1 MKLRNLYLV
10 FLALFIAASGVS
22 ADTCQF
28 TFKCQGSI
36 CERVLPS
43 NCTPSSISNVVVI
56 SSPATASQPVTAA
69 SSNSP
74 PATPFVARSTEVVKS
89 QDALPSAPISGV
101 GCAENGSC
109 YGDISSVNGMP
120 KTTQVNG
127 YFRSD
132 GTYVR
137 GHYRSSGRR

>member
-1 MKLRNLYLV
+1 MIFRNLYLA
-10 FLALFIAASGVS
+10 FLALFIAHSGVS

-36 CERVLPS
+36 CERVVPS
-43 NCTPSSISNVVVI
+43 SCTPSSASNALVI
-56 SSPATASQPVTAA
+56 TSPTAA
-69 SSNSP
+69 APLGVAASISTT
-74 PATPFVARSTEVVKS
+74 TPFVARSTEVVKS
-89 QDALPSAPISGV
+89 QDTLQSTPISGV

-109 YGDISSVNGMP
+109 YGDISNINGMP
-120 KTTQVNG
+120 KTTLVNG
-127 YFRSD
+127 YYRSD

>member
-1 MKLRNLYLV
+1 MIFRNIYLAV
-10 FLALFIAASGVS
+10 LALFIAHSGVS

-36 CERVLPS
+36 CERVQPLACSPNAS
-43 NCTPSSISNVVVI
+43 NSAVVI
-56 SSPATASQPVTAA
+56 TSPSAA
-69 SSNSP
+69 SALGAASYP
-74 PATPFVARSTEVVKS
+74 PVTPFVARSTEVAKS
-89 QDALPSAPISGV
+89 QDNLQSTPISGV

-109 YGDISSVNGMP
+109 FGDISNINGMP
-120 KTTQVNG
+120 KTNHVNG
-127 YFRSD
+127 YFRKD

>member
-1 MKLRNLYLV
+1 MILRNLFLA
-10 FLALFIAASGVS
+10 FLALFVAHSGVS

-43 NCTPSSISNVVVI
+43 NCTSSTASNVVVI
-56 SSPATASQPVTAA
+56 TSPVPASPLGTAA
-69 SSNSP
+69 PSNSP
-74 PATPFVARSTEVVKS
+74 STPFVSGSTEVVKS
-89 QDALPSAPISGV
+89 QDTLQSTPISGV

-109 YGDISSVNGMP
+109 YGDISNINGMP
-120 KTTQVNG
+120 KTNHVNG
-127 YFRSD
+127 YFRRD

-137 GHYRSSGRR
+137 GHFRSSGRR

>member
-1 MKLRNLYLV
+1 MIFRNIYLAV
-10 FLALFIAASGVS
+10 LAIFIAQSGVS

-36 CERVLPS
+36 CERVQPLACSPNAS
-43 NCTPSSISNVVVI
+43 NSAVVI
-56 SSPATASQPVTAA
+56 TSPSAA
-69 SSNSP
+69 SSLGAASYSP
-74 PATPFVARSTEVVKS
+74 VTPFVARSTEVVKS
-89 QDALPSAPISGV
+89 QDNLQSTPISGV

-109 YGDISSVNGMP
+109 FGDISNINGMP
-120 KTTQVNG
+120 KTNHVNG
-127 YFRSD
+127 YFRKD

>member
-1 MKLRNLYLV
+1 MKFRNL
-10 FLALFIAASGVS
+10 FLALLAPFVALSGVS

-43 NCTPSSISNVVVI
+43 NCTSPTASNVVVI
-56 SSPATASQPVTAA
+56 TSPIAAPPLGTAA
-69 SSNSP
+69 PSNSP
-74 PATPFVARSTEVVKS
+74 TTPFVASSTEVVKG
-89 QDALPSAPISGV
+89 QDTLQSTPISGV

-109 YGDISSVNGMP
+109 YGDISNINGMP
-120 KTTQVNG
+120 KTNHVNG
-127 YFRSD
+127 YFRRD

>member
-1 MKLRNLYLV
+1 MKLRNLLV
-10 FLALFIAASGVS
+10 TFLALFIALSGVR

-28 TFKCQGSI
+28 TFKCQGSL
-36 CERVLPS
+36 CERVQPS
-43 NCTPSSISNVVVI
+43 SCTPSTATAGVVI
-56 SSPATASQPVTAA
+56 TSPAVTSPIGVVAATNSPATSFVFR
-69 SSNSP
+69 SSDVSKSP
-74 PATPFVARSTEVVKS
+74 EN
-89 QDALPSAPISGV
+89 LPSAPISGV

-109 YGDISSVNGMP
+109 YGEISNINGTP
-120 KTTQVNG
+120 KTTHVNG

>member
-1 MKLRNLYLV
+1 MNFRNLYLA
-10 FLALFIAASGVS
+10 FLALFIAHSGVS

-43 NCTPSSISNVVVI
+43 DCTTLTVSNAVVVT
-56 SSPATASQPVTAA
+56 SPAAVAPMGTAA
-69 SSNSP
+69 SNSLT
-74 PATPFVARSTEVVKS
+74 TPFVARSNEVVKS
-89 QDALPSAPISGV
+89 QDGLQSTPISGV

-109 YGDISSVNGMP
+109 YGDISNINGMP
-120 KTTQVNG
+120 KTNHVNG

>member
-1 MKLRNLYLV
+1 MIFRNLYLA
-10 FLALFIAASGVS
+10 FLALFVAHSGVN

-36 CERVLPS
+36 CERVVPS
-43 NCTPSSISNVVVI
+43 SCTPSTVSNAVVI
-56 SSPATASQPVTAA
+56 TSPTAA
-69 SSNSP
+69 SQLGATAGSYS
-74 PATPFVARSTEVVKS
+74 PATPFVARSNETVKS
-89 QDALPSAPISGV
+89 QDSLPSAPISGV

-109 YGDISSVNGMP
+109 YGDISNINGMP
-120 KTTQVNG
+120 KTTHVNG

>member
-1 MKLRNLYLV
+1 MIFRNLYV
-10 FLALFIAASGVS
+10 AFFALLIALSGVS

-36 CERVLPS
+36 CERVVPS
-43 NCTPSSISNVVVI
+43 SCTPSSTSNAVVI
-56 SSPATASQPVTAA
+56 TSPPAASTLGAATASNLPV
-69 SSNSP
+69 S
-74 PATPFVARSTEVVKS
+74 PFVSGSTEVVKS
-89 QDALPSAPISGV
+89 QDNLQSTPISGV

-109 YGDISSVNGMP
+109 YGDISNINGMP
-120 KTTQVNG
+120 KTTHVNG